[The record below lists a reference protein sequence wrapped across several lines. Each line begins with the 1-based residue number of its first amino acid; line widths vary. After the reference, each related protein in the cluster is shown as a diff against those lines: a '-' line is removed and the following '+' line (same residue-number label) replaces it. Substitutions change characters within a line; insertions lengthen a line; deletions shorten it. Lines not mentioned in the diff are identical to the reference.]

1 MNEVRL
7 VDANALKEELEI
19 SKYIIPNDL
28 NKLLNSEINR
38 CIEAIDNAPTVEIDE
53 DVAKEIL
60 NKRHLA
66 VIPTETLI
74 ALQLSC
80 GKPRPKG
87 KWELHGMIWY
97 CSNCGKDCEQGGNN
111 FCGQCGA
118 EMIKEIGDDT
128 IRTVNK

>member
-1 MNEVRL
+1 MGQRL
-7 VDANALKEELEI
+7 IDANALKEKIESLEL
-19 SKYIIPNDL
+19 SL
-28 NKLLNSEINR
+28 TNKRTIMLI
-38 CIEAIDNAPTVEIDE
+38 IDNAPTVEIDE
-53 DVAKEIL
+53 DTAKEVL
-60 NKRHLA
+60 NKRCLA

-118 EMIKEIGDDT
+118 EMRGEK
-128 IRTVNK
+128 